1 MSFNNKC
8 NTQPEKNDF
17 FADFETFFADFE
29 SLFCK
34 FWDKKDLFP
43 SMFGSINNGVPV
55 LATNLIFPQKH
66 RKNTDE
72 MVLF

>member
-8 NTQPEKNDF
+8 NTQPEKNVF
-17 FADFETFFADFE
+17 FADFETIFADFE

-55 LATNLIFPQKH
+55 LATNLIFTTKTP
-66 RKNTDE
+66 
-72 MVLF
+72 